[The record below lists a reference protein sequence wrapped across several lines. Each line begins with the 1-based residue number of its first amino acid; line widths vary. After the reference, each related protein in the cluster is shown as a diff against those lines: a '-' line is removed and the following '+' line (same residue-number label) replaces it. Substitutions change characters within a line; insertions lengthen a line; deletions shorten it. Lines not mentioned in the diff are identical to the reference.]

1 MIKYFTFKNASILVF
16 SLFGA
21 LFFILFSRQNKPLA
35 FVNKEKVFS
44 EFKMTQEIQ
53 RQYSRDLQLFSQKSD
68 SLRALIGLAST
79 NQERQGLI
87 FQISGIDSTAIA
99 YQNDFQN
106 NAALKV
112 WERINSYAKDY
123 SKINNYDAI
132 LGQSSTGDVLY
143 AAPMFD
149 VTSDFLKFINKKYEG
164 L

>member
-1 MIKYFTFKNASILVF
+1 MIKYFTFRNVSILLF

-21 LFFILFSRQNKPLA
+21 LFYMLFSRQNKPLA

-44 EFKMTQEIQ
+44 EFKMTQDIQ
-53 RQYSRDLQLFSQKSD
+53 KQYSRDIQLFSRKSD
-68 SLRALIGLAST
+68 SLRALLGLTASD
-79 NQERQGLI
+79 QERQALI
-87 FQISGIDSTAIA
+87 FQISGVDSTAIA

-112 WERINSYAKDY
+112 WERVNSYAREY
-123 SKINNYDAI
+123 SKNNNYDAI
-132 LGQSSTGDVLY
+132 LGQGTSGDVLY
-143 AAPMFD
+143 AAPMLD